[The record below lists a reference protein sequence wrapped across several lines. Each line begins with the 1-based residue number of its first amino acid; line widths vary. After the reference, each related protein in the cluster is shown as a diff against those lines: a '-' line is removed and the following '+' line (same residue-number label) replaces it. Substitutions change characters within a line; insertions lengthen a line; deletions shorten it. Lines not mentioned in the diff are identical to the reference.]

1 MQSKEKTLTKRYWLA
16 LVFAAF
22 LYAFYFLFRNAGVGT
37 FWLALFVFPY
47 GIGAATQV
55 ILDPKIQLSAGMIA
69 LKSLGVFTVLALGL
83 VFIKLETI
91 ICVLM
96 ALPFLMLFSF
106 LGILSARQVLGDR
119 DHDRTTR
126 LKVSMLVLPLL
137 FPVLIPDFATPQR
150 FETVTN
156 SIRIAA
162 PPEDV
167 WAQILEFPAITEQ
180 ERLWTVSHNI
190 LGAPMPVRSYVQ
202 GNIRHAIWTGGVA
215 YEEHFTAL
223 VPGRKMA
230 WDIVFSP
237 NFTMDG
243 FDKHISPSSEQLR
256 LLSGSYDLA
265 YDGQVTTLT
274 LSTRYR
280 LGTLAN
286 PYVALWG
293 QRFLGDNHNSILNVL
308 KLRSEIAL

>member
-1 MQSKEKTLTKRYWLA
+1 MKRRFWLVLVYAA
-16 LVFAAF
+16 L
-22 LYAFYFLFRNAGVGT
+22 LYVFYFPFRDQGVGV
-37 FWLALFVFPY
+37 FWIALFLFPY

-55 ILDPKIQLSAGMIA
+55 ILDPKVQMPTGQVTF
-69 LKSLGVFTVLALGL
+69 KSFIVFTILGL
-83 VFIKLETI
+83 GLTLVQVETI
-91 ICVLM
+91 ICLLM
-96 ALPFLMLFSF
+96 ALPFLILFSF
-106 LGILSARQVLGDR
+106 LGILSARQILR
-119 DHDRTTR
+119 DKDSAGTTR
-126 LKVSMLVLPLL
+126 LRASVLVVPLL
-137 FPVLIPDFATPQR
+137 IPVLVPDFTPPQR

-156 SIRIAA
+156 TIRIAA
-162 PPEDV
+162 PPEVV
-167 WAQILEFPAITEQ
+167 WAQIIEFPAIAET

-190 LGAPMPVRSYVQ
+190 LGAPMPVRSFVQ
-202 GNIRHAIWTGGVA
+202 GNTRYAIWTSGVA
-215 YEEHFTAL
+215 YEEQFTDL
-223 VPGRKMA
+223 QPGRKMA
-230 WDIVFSP
+230 WDIVFSE

-308 KLRSEIAL
+308 KLRSELAL